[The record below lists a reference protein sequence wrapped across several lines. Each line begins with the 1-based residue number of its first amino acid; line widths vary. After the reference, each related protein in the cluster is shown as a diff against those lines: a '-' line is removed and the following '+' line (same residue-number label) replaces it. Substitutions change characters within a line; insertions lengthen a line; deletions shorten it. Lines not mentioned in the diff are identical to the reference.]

1 MSGQRSSGGE
11 DGRGSTL
18 PAENTWI
25 TIRYG
30 RIGKPLAI
38 YRLYVLESRP
48 DAVVTFQPRTPVDRP
63 IVVDG
68 FTILEPRSPVIWFT
82 YPDKLHDIG
91 LFHRTNGA
99 FTGHYANILT
109 PVDFINQRSWATT
122 DLCLDV
128 WIPRYGDVQLLD
140 EPELDEAESGTL
152 ITKELADRARDEAA
166 ALMFAFRAGA
176 WPPRE
181 TGEWSLA
188 RALMACRGG
197 V

>member
-1 MSGQRSSGGE
+1 MSGLRGGE
-11 DGRGSTL
+11 DKDGGSSAL
-18 PAENTWI
+18 PAANTWI

-48 DAVVTFQPRTPVDRP
+48 EAVVTFQPRTPIDGP

-68 FTILEPRSPVIWFT
+68 LTILEPRSPVIWFT
-82 YPDKLHDIG
+82 YPNKSYDIG

-99 FTGHYANILT
+99 FTGQYANILT
-109 PVDFINQRSWATT
+109 PVEFIDERAWATT

-128 WIPRYGDVQLLD
+128 WMPRFGDVQLLD
-140 EPELDEAESGTL
+140 EAELDEAEAGGL
-152 ITKELADRARDEAA
+152 IRKALADRARDEAA
-166 ALMFAFRAGA
+166 ALMFASHAGS

-181 TGEWSLA
+181 TREWSLA
-188 RALMACRGG
+188 RALTACRGAM
-197 V
+197 

>member
-1 MSGQRSSGGE
+1 MSGQQSGGGEKGRSSP
-11 DGRGSTL
+11 L
-18 PAENTWI
+18 PAANTWI

-48 DAVVTFQPRTPVDRP
+48 DVVVTFQPRTPIDRP

-82 YPDKLHDIG
+82 YPNRSYDIG

-99 FTGHYANILT
+99 STGYYANILT
-109 PVDFINQRSWATT
+109 PVEFINERSWATT

-128 WIPRYGDVQLLD
+128 WMPRHGDVQLLD
-140 EPELDEAESGTL
+140 EAELDEAEAGGL
-152 ITKELADRARDEAA
+152 ITKALADRARDEAA
-166 ALMFAFRAGA
+166 ALMFASHVGG

-181 TGEWSLA
+181 TQEWSLA
-188 RALMACRGG
+188 SALMACRGG
-197 V
+197 M

>member
-1 MSGQRSSGGE
+1 VSGLGSSGGE
-11 DGRGSTL
+11 GRRSPRL
-18 PAENTWI
+18 PAANTWI

-30 RIGKPLAI
+30 RIGKPMAI

-48 DAVVTFQPRTPVDRP
+48 DVVVTFQPRTPVDRP
-63 IVVDG
+63 LVVDG

-109 PVDFINQRSWATT
+109 PVDFIDRRSWATT

-128 WIPRYGDVQLLD
+128 WMPRYGDVQLLD
-140 EPELDEAESGTL
+140 EPELDEAESGAL
-152 ITKELADRARDEAA
+152 ITKELADQARDEAA
-166 ALMFAFRAGA
+166 ALMLAARTGV
-176 WPPRE
+176 WPPGE
-181 TGEWSLA
+181 TREWSLA
-188 RALMACRGG
+188 RALTACRGG

>member
-1 MSGQRSSGGE
+1 MSGLGSGGGE
-11 DGRGSTL
+11 DRRSPRL
-18 PAENTWI
+18 PAANTWI

-30 RIGKPLAI
+30 RIGKPMAI

-63 IVVDG
+63 LVVDG

-109 PVDFINQRSWATT
+109 PVDFIDGRSWATT

-128 WIPRYGDVQLLD
+128 WMPRYGDVRLLD
-140 EPELDEAESGTL
+140 EPELEEAESGAL
-152 ITKELADRARDEAA
+152 ITKELADQARDEAA
-166 ALMFAFRAGA
+166 ALMLAARTGV
-176 WPPRE
+176 WPPGE
-181 TGEWSLA
+181 TREWSLA
-188 RALMACRGG
+188 RALTACRGG